1 MDDLTP
7 PRRDEDL
14 VENGSKPTL
23 RFARWM
29 ELIANQFSSQN
40 SAAVVGR
47 DGVHEEIRS
56 DARLSRAL
64 ASIHELEKRVAD
76 LEQFNGR

>member
-1 MDDLTP
+1 MVDLTP

-23 RFARWM
+23 RLARWM
-29 ELIANQFSSQN
+29 ELVSRQFSSQN
-40 SAAVVGR
+40 DDAVVNR
-47 DGVHEEIRS
+47 NAVQEEIRS
-56 DARLSRAL
+56 DSRLSRAL
-64 ASIHELEKRVAD
+64 AQINELEKRIEC

>member
-1 MDDLTP
+1 MADLTP

-14 VENGSKPTL
+14 VENGTKPTL

-29 ELIANQFSSQN
+29 ELIASQFTN
-40 SAAVVGR
+40 VVG
-47 DGVHEEIRS
+47 DVIGFDDAVIASRS
-56 DARLSRAL
+56 DTRVAQLKGKIAD
-64 ASIHELEKRVAD
+64 LEKRIEC

>member
-1 MDDLTP
+1 MADLTP

-29 ELIANQFSSQN
+29 ELVANQFSSQN
-40 SAAVVGR
+40 S
-47 DGVHEEIRS
+47 DGVTNRSAVQEEIRS
-56 DARLSRAL
+56 DSRLSRAM
-64 ASIHELEKRVAD
+64 AQINELEKRIEC